1 MSTDIPPNIAIKA
14 SALTQKRKGHH
25 IFRIHAKKTSN
36 PKPCRKTTG
45 KTALFGKSL
54 CAFQV
59 AQTCPSPN
67 IELGPIESD
76 PLCHHLSLLAGCSHP
91 VIKWRQKN
99 HPQTCPAKER
109 IHNSL
114 PHLHAHS
121 CIGSIFLTLLRGGPW
136 SSKCVPQQ
144 EGSSGNVSQS
154 ILCRIPVINDNTP
167 RPMPR
172 VLIAIFE
179 AIPSTVENPCQ
190 RWFNPWLNDLIS
202 REDMETWWRMQEH
215 TTNTYV
221 ISCFTSSQQSLQVIR
236 SGLKCGPPNF
246 CSLTAQ
252 SAISLL
258 NAFKCSAHWIW
269 EYWIALKF
277 ATNQDGTGQH
287 ALECKNKMR
296 FPPPCLIE
304 EHAYI
309 IPFSHKKMFPTRT
322 SISIHIWHCAHLEH
336 NVATWKLTCDSNLH
350 QLLHWCFVCSINL
363 FAWDPTLFRLQFQST
378 CCAHCDV
385 FSIKKTHRISV
396 DTRIDT
402 R

>member
-1 MSTDIPPNIAIKA
+1 MSTDIPPDIAIRCVNTEEKRA
-14 SALTQKRKGHH
+14 SQIQNSCQKKLQTQNLVGKRQEKQ
-25 IFRIHAKKTSN
+25 
-36 PKPCRKTTG
+36 
-45 KTALFGKSL
+45 LFLASL
-54 CAFQV
+54 CVLFRLPRFAPV
-59 AQTCPSPN
+59 QTS
-67 IELGPIESD
+67 SWV
-76 PLCHHLSLLAGCSHP
+76 PLNPTHRATTCHCWLKKLILKL
-91 VIKWRQKN
+91 VLQR
-99 HPQTCPAKER
+99 KEFT
-109 IHNSL
+109 IQI

-121 CIGSIFLTLLRGGPW
+121 CIGSRFLTLLRGGSW

-144 EGSSGNVSQS
+144 EGSSSSVSQS

-172 VLIAIFE
+172 VLITIFE
-179 AIPSTVENPCQ
+179 AIPSTVKNPCQ
-190 RWFNPWLNDLIS
+190 RWFNPWFNDLIS
-202 REDMETWWRMQEH
+202 RENMEKWWRMQEH
-215 TTNTYV
+215 TTNTYI

-287 ALECKNKMR
+287 ALECRKNKMR

-322 SISIHIWHCAHLEH
+322 SISIHIWHYAHLEH
-336 NVATWKLTCDSNLH
+336 NVATWKLTCDNNLH
-350 QLLHWCFVCSINL
+350 QLLPSCFVCSINL
-363 FAWDPTLFRLQFQST
+363 FVWDPTLFRLQFQST
-378 CCAHCDV
+378 CFAHLHCDV

-396 DTRIDT
+396 DTRIVT